1 MNYKPTSSLSPA
13 VSPRSRMW
21 LGASLLL
28 VVLRAFPSICYPIAR
43 DQATYC
49 YIGQRLWEGKQLYLD
64 LWDNKPPGIFFLY
77 AVMVKI
83 LGNVMWQVGLLDI
96 LWLLIISV
104 FIFKFAERHLGTA
117 PAVIAVIVHATWRA
131 WSGYWDAAQPENF
144 LVLFVIA
151 AYFLSSYEGKP
162 RWLYDFQSGILFGV
176 AFWFKYNAVTFVPLL
191 LVLPHLDF
199 SPLAIGARF
208 PRFTLSGREWM
219 KRVGIWIT
227 ASALCMAVVLGYLAW
242 FGAWPAMREIQFEV
256 LPRYNAMAYAWPKS
270 YFLFVLQQIR
280 VYLGWWS
287 VLVAAVALLVA
298 RRARD
303 LSATL
308 PVFLATAMGLMCT
321 AMQGRLPSFA
331 FETCFPFFAM
341 LWGYLAVKVFQGFRH
356 ISRQCWSRGFRLA
369 AVLVWI
375 VLANLVYLP
384 LPDEVVQFKLDV
396 YNLKS
401 WYTDRDS
408 YYRNYPWARPI
419 SHFDGQMHVIK
430 YLRENSTPKDGVL
443 VWGSE
448 PLIYF
453 LAQRNPPTR
462 FVSNLGLISLWTPPA
477 WRRELIRNLEGAP
490 PKYIVVAREDWVPMI
505 SFNFL
510 DSQGYLRERFPALLG
525 FVTSGYQKVDDYKE
539 FSIFRHD

>member
-1 MNYKPTSSLSPA
+1 
-13 VSPRSRMW
+13 
-21 LGASLLL
+21 
-28 VVLRAFPSICYPIAR
+28 
-43 DQATYC
+43 
-49 YIGQRLWEGKQLYLD
+49 
-64 LWDNKPPGIFFLY
+64 
-77 AVMVKI
+77 
-83 LGNVMWQVGLLDI
+83 
-96 LWLLIISV
+96 
-104 FIFKFAERHLGTA
+104 
-117 PAVIAVIVHATWRA
+117 
-131 WSGYWDAAQPENF
+131 
-144 LVLFVIA
+144 
-151 AYFLSSYEGKP
+151 
-162 RWLYDFQSGILFGV
+162 
-176 AFWFKYNAVTFVPLL
+176 
-191 LVLPHLDF
+191 
-199 SPLAIGARF
+199 
-208 PRFTLSGREWM
+208 
-219 KRVGIWIT
+219 
-227 ASALCMAVVLGYLAW
+227 
-242 FGAWPAMREIQFEV
+242 MREIQFEV

-408 YYRNYPWARPI
+408 YYRNYPWARPN
-419 SHFDGQMHVIK
+419 SHFDGQIHAKGWRV
-430 YLRENSTPKDGVL
+430 GVGERTADL
-443 VWGSE
+443 FSRSAQSAHAVCIE
-448 PLIYF
+448 PGADFALDAAC
-453 LAQRNPPTR
+453 LAQGTDPQ
-462 FVSNLGLISLWTPPA
+462 LGRSA
-477 WRRELIRNLEGAP
+477 AQVHRGGARRLGA
-490 PKYIVVAREDWVPMI
+490 DD
-505 SFNFL
+505 FL
-510 DSQGYLRERFPALLG
+510 
-525 FVTSGYQKVDDYKE
+525 
-539 FSIFRHD
+539 

>member
-1 MNYKPTSSLSPA
+1 
-13 VSPRSRMW
+13 
-21 LGASLLL
+21 
-28 VVLRAFPSICYPIAR
+28 
-43 DQATYC
+43 
-49 YIGQRLWEGKQLYLD
+49 LWEGKQLYLD

-341 LWGYLAVKVFQGFRH
+341 LWGY
-356 ISRQCWSRGFRLA
+356 
-369 AVLVWI
+369 
-375 VLANLVYLP
+375 
-384 LPDEVVQFKLDV
+384 
-396 YNLKS
+396 
-401 WYTDRDS
+401 
-408 YYRNYPWARPI
+408 
-419 SHFDGQMHVIK
+419 
-430 YLRENSTPKDGVL
+430 
-443 VWGSE
+443 
-448 PLIYF
+448 
-453 LAQRNPPTR
+453 
-462 FVSNLGLISLWTPPA
+462 
-477 WRRELIRNLEGAP
+477 
-490 PKYIVVAREDWVPMI
+490 
-505 SFNFL
+505 
-510 DSQGYLRERFPALLG
+510 
-525 FVTSGYQKVDDYKE
+525 
-539 FSIFRHD
+539 